1 MLWMNWAAEPETGT
15 TSQRLDPISEL
26 PQVLYI
32 MGTGRS
38 GTTVLEILLAN
49 NPQVVGVGE
58 ATHVF
63 RDGFIDNVDCS
74 CGQPTR
80 NCPAW
85 SAIAMRCGWDDKV
98 VGEQANLFHHIAWHS
113 RFPLLAAS
121 LVPGATLKRY
131 KDVNACMFGAAAAFT
146 SASVVVDSSKY
157 AGRALALARLFP
169 DKVRVICLTRSPA
182 SLVAAFEG
190 ADSGEQKPKSLP
202 AVFLYYLYT
211 LASFRVVA
219 WNLGSRL
226 LKISYEDIM
235 AFPVETLER
244 IEQWSG
250 QDMGQAI
257 SAIDDDSWLEV
268 GHMVTGN
275 RLRKQGKIKFKP
287 RMPINCQSG
296 VVKNSIIWLM
306 NLYRKLLGF

>member
-1 MLWMNWAAEPETGT
+1 MSWTAESETCAA
-15 TSQRLDPISEL
+15 SQPLAAIGDM
-26 PQVLYI
+26 PQVIYI

-49 NPQVVGVGE
+49 NPQVIGVGE
-58 ATHVF
+58 ATHIF

-85 SAIAMRCGWDDKV
+85 SAIAMRCGWEGKV
-98 VGEQANLFHHIAWHS
+98 VVELEHLFHRIAWHS
-113 RFPLLAAS
+113 RFPLLAAR
-121 LVPGATLKRY
+121 LVPDARLRRY

-146 SASVVVDSSKY
+146 AASMVVDSSKY
-157 AGRALALARLFP
+157 AGRALALARMFP
-169 DKVRVICLTRSPA
+169 DNVRVICVTRSPA
-182 SLVAAFEG
+182 SLVAAFER

-219 WNLGSRL
+219 WSLGTRL

-250 QDMGQAI
+250 QSMGQAI
-257 SAIDDDSWLEV
+257 STIEDDSWLEV

-287 RMPINCQSG
+287 RVPINYQAG
-296 VVKNSIIWLM
+296 FLKKSIIWLM
-306 NLYRKLLGF
+306 DLYRRLLGF